1 MMTQKTAGIKFSIK
15 VFQQAIYSLEL
26 YYMPLFKLIYI

>member
-1 MMTQKTAGIKFSIK
+1 MITQKTADIKFSIK
-15 VFQQAIYSLEL
+15 VFQQAIYSLKL